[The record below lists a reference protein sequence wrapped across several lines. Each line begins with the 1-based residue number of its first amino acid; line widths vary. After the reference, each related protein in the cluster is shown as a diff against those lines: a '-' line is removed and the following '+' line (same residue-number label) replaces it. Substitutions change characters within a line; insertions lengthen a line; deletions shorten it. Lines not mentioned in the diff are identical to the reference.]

1 MKTRHVAA
9 AGLALALV
17 GCVAIQYS
25 EVSPR
30 FSEFHPKSIAIL
42 PYTNSMGMENA
53 NESTNNSMAK
63 QVLESKMFERIV
75 DPGQVRG
82 AMGSNDELLNAIT
95 NFRTKWI
102 ATGMSD
108 KNAVGY
114 ICKTLNADS
123 IVFGE
128 ITQWG
133 YSMIGGKRVFRAGMT
148 LRWVDTSGEI
158 LWKGAHTMEKGAS
171 IFNVLGNSGVGQ
183 CMDDVI
189 HQFILVWPKQ
199 K

>member
-1 MKTRHVAA
+1 MKTRNLVA

-17 GCVAIQYS
+17 GCVALQFS

-30 FSEFHPKSIAIL
+30 FSEFHPKSVAIL
-42 PYTNSMGMENA
+42 PYTNTMGLENA
-53 NESTNNSMAK
+53 NEATNNYMATSLQK
-63 QVLESKMFERIV
+63 SKLFERIV

-95 NFRTKWI
+95 NFRTKWV

-108 KNAVGY
+108 KNLAGF

-133 YSMIGGKRVFRAGMT
+133 EQSSGLQKFYRAGMT
-148 LRWVDTSGEI
+148 LRWVDQSGEI
-158 LWKGAHTMEKGAS
+158 LWKAAHTIEEKGGMFGGGVQGTMNS
-171 IFNVLGNSGVGQ
+171 VLN
-183 CMDDVI
+183 M
-189 HQFILVWPKQ
+189 FIMAWPKQ